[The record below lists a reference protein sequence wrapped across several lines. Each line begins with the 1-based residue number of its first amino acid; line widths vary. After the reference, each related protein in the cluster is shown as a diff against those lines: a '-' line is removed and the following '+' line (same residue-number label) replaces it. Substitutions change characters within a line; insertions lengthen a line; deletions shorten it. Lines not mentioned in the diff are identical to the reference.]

1 MREKHRIF
9 AAKALSVIFTP
20 FYLPLVGLAALLTLT
35 YLSLLPWTYKL
46 FLVVTFWVFTIAL
59 PSLLIRLYRHYQG
72 WSLFQ
77 MASKE
82 RRVIPYV
89 ISIVSYLLCYYV
101 MAAVHVPHFMGS
113 ILMAALVIQI
123 TCAIVNL
130 FVKVSTHMAAIGGVA
145 GALAA
150 FSVIFG
156 FNPVWWLCVVLMLA
170 GLVGTSRMILRQ
182 HSLHE
187 ITLGFLVGTGCAFV
201 SVLLL

>member
-1 MREKHRIF
+1 MREKHIIF

-113 ILMAALVIQI
+113 ILIAALVIQI

-145 GALAA
+145 GALMAFAA
-150 FSVIFG
+150 ILG
-156 FNPVWWLCVVLMLA
+156 FNPVWWLCVVLVLA